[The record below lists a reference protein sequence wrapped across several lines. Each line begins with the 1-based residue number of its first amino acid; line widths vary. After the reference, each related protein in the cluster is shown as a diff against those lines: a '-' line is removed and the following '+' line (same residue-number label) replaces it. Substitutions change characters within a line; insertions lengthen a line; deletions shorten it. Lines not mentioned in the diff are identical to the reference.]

1 VAHEIP
7 ERYVW
12 AVELLDVQ
20 PRDLILEIGCGY
32 GHSIP
37 LIAPK
42 LSTGHLTLI
51 DRSNKM
57 AGAAA
62 KRVHDEAAGE
72 KVSILHADLLSNNF
86 PESNFNKIFLFNI
99 NVFWM
104 DPVAELAEILRM
116 LKPAGKFY
124 LFHQPPP
131 GHELEE
137 YVRAFRNNFDRS
149 RFYVSEIKWNA
160 DPAIASVSIVASPLP
175 VIYE

>member
-1 VAHEIP
+1 MAREVP

-12 AVELLDVQ
+12 AVEILDVR
-20 PRDLILEIGCGY
+20 PADLILEIGCGY

-51 DRSNKM
+51 DRSGDM
-57 AGAAA
+57 EVAAA
-62 KRVHDEAAGE
+62 KRIRDETAE
-72 KVSILHADLLSNNF
+72 DKVSVLHADLLSNNF
-86 PESNFNKIFLFNI
+86 PEESFDKIFLFNM

-104 DPVAELAEILRM
+104 DPVAELAEIRRL
-116 LKPAGKFY
+116 LKPECLFY

-137 YVRAFRNNFDRS
+137 FVLAVRANLAKYGFECKEILKNVSADVRS
-149 RFYVSEIKWNA
+149 LCL
-160 DPAIASVSIVASPLP
+160 IATPTTNP
-175 VIYE
+175 Q